1 MYLVNVKS
9 TVKISSISE
18 AFLENM
24 NFKLRKPFTVFLN
37 KRTGLVKE
45 VKEGQLAK
53 CERTE
58 VVINST

>member
-1 MYLVNVKS
+1 MCLALVN
-9 TVKISSISE
+9 ISSIFV

-24 NFKLRKPFTVFLN
+24 NFKDRKPFTVFLN

-45 VKEGQLAK
+45 VKEDQLAK